1 MLKTIQRETV
11 GLPVKENSRCSQKS
25 MVHHREK
32 DSEKFREAK
41 AKMQNGILRYTQALE
56 IFQLCT
62 FSLNITRRISNLD
75 QESKCVVLTDMR
87 AGIKGGLK
95 WEFGTNRC
103 KLLYIGWVN
112 SKVLRFRELCSLSC
126 DKP

>member
-1 MLKTIQRETV
+1 MSGDQGVKVKLFMWLKCITELFMHRKKLASV
-11 GLPVKENSRCSQKS
+11 LALG
-25 MVHHREK
+25 VH
-32 DSEKFREAK
+32 
-41 AKMQNGILRYTQALE
+41 
-56 IFQLCT
+56 
-62 FSLNITRRISNLD
+62 NLD
-75 QESKCVVLTDMR
+75 QESKCVVLTDMW

-112 SKVLRFRELCSLSC
+112 SKVLQFRELCSLSC